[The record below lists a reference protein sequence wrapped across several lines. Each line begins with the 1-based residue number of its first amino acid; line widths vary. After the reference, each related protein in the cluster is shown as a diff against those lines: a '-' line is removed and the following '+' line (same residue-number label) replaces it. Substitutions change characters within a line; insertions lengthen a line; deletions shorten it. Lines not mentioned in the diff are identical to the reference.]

1 MRHGDYGV
9 RIPKFSRRQTVAKAS
24 SILVDQVEQ
33 RGYRRKIKAK
43 LNGVGRDARQLRQA
57 WRYSE
62 APTESN
68 AVKSVS
74 ALCDLF
80 GFVAFVSSVVW
91 KGQSLVRPRARLTP
105 TEEALCYCRGTST
118 SRR

>member
-1 MRHGDYGV
+1 MECSVRNGKTSAHRQARPLLMRHGDYGV

-62 APTESN
+62 APYGEQCSQI
-68 AVKSVS
+68 
-74 ALCDLF
+74 
-80 GFVAFVSSVVW
+80 
-91 KGQSLVRPRARLTP
+91 GQCSL
-105 TEEALCYCRGTST
+105 
-118 SRR
+118 